1 MNIHLWHK
9 WYLLSIRPGRYLY
22 RCRQCPAKKTV
33 DWISK

>member
-9 WYLLSIRPGRYLY
+9 WKLVSVPLGRYLY

-33 DWISK
+33 YWHSL